1 MDFVSASGYRMTHP
15 DTLHNAL
22 AQETAEEEAE
32 RWADLPAD
40 VADRP
45 GWGV

>member
-40 VADRP
+40 VAARP